1 MNDRVF
7 KHSHAH
13 KLEDPERLK
22 WLPPAEVLLRL
33 HLTRGARVA
42 DIGAG
47 TGYFSIPLAK
57 EIGPSGEVFAVD
69 LQQEML
75 DRLRQKLDQPDAP
88 KNISLHLGPAS
99 RLPLSDNSVDLAF
112 YANIWHELSDPDA
125 AFREALRIA
134 ESKGRIAI
142 LDWRSDQESP
152 PGPPQAHRVS
162 AETIVNLLQTSGCH
176 DVGCYNVGQYG
187 YLATAELPAK
197 KS

>member
-33 HLTRGARVA
+33 HLTRGARVS

-88 KNISLHLGPAS
+88 QNISLHLGPAS
-99 RLPLSDNSVDLAF
+99 RLPLPDSSVDLAF

-125 AFREALRIA
+125 AFREALRVA
-134 ESKGRIAI
+134 KSQGRIAI
-142 LDWRSDQESP
+142 LDWRSDQQSP

>member
-1 MNDRVF
+1 MNDRLF
-7 KHSHAH
+7 KHTHAH

-75 DRLRQKLDQPDAP
+75 DRLRQKLEQPDAP
-88 KNISLHLGPAS
+88 KNISLHLGSAS

-112 YANIWHELSDPDA
+112 YANIWHELSDSGA

-134 ESKGRIAI
+134 KSQGRIAI

-152 PGPPQAHRVS
+152 PGPPQAHRIS

-187 YLATAELPAK
+187 YLVTAELPAK